1 MIWQQILEEPAVGEM
16 LPDSIVGFVPV
27 FDAVCYRAPGTI
39 PSLELFRDCDVRSVR
54 DCQHKSAT
62 QRRTLRQP

>member
-39 PSLELFRDCDVRSVR
+39 PSLELMVMMDKASMMTD
-54 DCQHKSAT
+54 KSDGSNKIKD
-62 QRRTLRQP
+62 RCP